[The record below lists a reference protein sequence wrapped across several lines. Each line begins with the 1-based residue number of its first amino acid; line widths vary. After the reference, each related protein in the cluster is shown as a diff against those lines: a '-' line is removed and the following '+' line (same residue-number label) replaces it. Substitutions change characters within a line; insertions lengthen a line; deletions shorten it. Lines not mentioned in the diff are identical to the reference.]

1 MDTNAGFGKSE
12 LFLTDA
18 RLVLGVL
25 NHVRYQA
32 LNRVFG
38 VSREQANVVTAILL
52 LGAADG
58 AYEATRRIVGFRPHV
73 SRTDAALGA
82 IAVRDASL
90 GLAGPSVRA
99 VPGFGTLVAFAIAGG
114 FVAPALRRTGH
125 KVRAAE
131 QRLRAAEERIRSE
144 RIKRYVTARERAGE
158 SAKQPSRAEEDEVD
172 G

>member
-1 MDTNAGFGKSE
+1 MDTGAGFGKSE
-12 LFLTDA
+12 LFLTDS

-25 NHVRYQA
+25 NHLRYQA
-32 LNRVFG
+32 LNRAFG

-58 AYEATRRIVGFRPHV
+58 AYEAARRIAGFRPDV

-99 VPGFGTLVAFAIAGG
+99 VPGFAALVAFAIAGG
-114 FVAPALRRTGH
+114 FVAPALRRSVH
-125 KVRAAE
+125 
-131 QRLRAAEERIRSE
+131 RLRAAELRLRGFEERIRRE
-144 RIKRYVTARERAGE
+144 RIRRYTDARERVGA
-158 SAKQPSRAEEDEVD
+158 SAT
-172 G
+172 